1 LEENMMKK
9 IQVSFVVDEA
19 TFQRLIDLCAER
31 SKQLNKHV
39 SMGHIIREAIQK
51 YLKEGEAE
59 EE

>member
-1 LEENMMKK
+1 MMKK